1 MDAIDPRLHVSQVT
15 STLVRGP
22 REVRPRPQETPVSGP
37 AETFRAGEVDELG
50 QVRHLSRA
58 ASATASQVP
67 DFQFGSD
74 AESISRMEALRQGG
88 LADELK
94 EARKDLKAQRK
105 QLREGGSLA
114 DKAQVHGGLRDVD
127 SALQRIEV
135 AHRASKW
142 DQVAS
147 AVEGDVS
154 PTYRSY
160 FLNGQ
165 TPIKEMQEVL
175 RTAKDLENPDSSLRL
190 KGNDVQPLVR
200 DEIWKT
206 KMDRLEEA
214 ARNPVRDGR
223 PVEIDAEYYELASP
237 EYLDKLSRAAR
248 GGADVKVLMDPGQLN
263 KMGGTPDATSLA
275 SRLNT
280 VRRLEEGS
288 GGKAAVQ
295 FFANHEVLGGQS
307 EIMHRKLLRVGD
319 GVVFGGMNANQ
330 GSGENVDF
338 GMEIH
343 GPGAAR
349 FVETFRQDVELSR
362 GRSADAIYGKQLQ
375 DLRSS
380 EEVTLSPRG
389 VLELLEA
396 QLPGGPKAGESW
408 PQRVDRVV
416 ENASYQGLRPAD
428 LVEMPGSGKD
438 GQVTPADEKA
448 WLLSGRGDARM
459 TEQGRNLLADGL
471 EGAVQR
477 MNGQGNQQAL
487 QAIQAP
493 SAQKVGNETLAV
505 GDSSVERQALVL
517 HAIDSAQKYIKV
529 SAFVLNEDMARL
541 LVEKKQS
548 MQAQG
553 KDFQVQ
559 VVMDPGVYSY
569 GGSPNEKAYR
579 LLEDS
584 GVEVHWAALDRSSP
598 DHDRKVHAKLLLTD
612 QMMVAGSTNFSDKGL
627 RDNWELSDVTFF
639 QDEASRSDQQK
650 VEADFQRLWD
660 KESLAIDTRSVAEKK
675 HGGAQ
680 GAEGEYLKD
689 QTRTS
694 SLRGFLRG
702 IGNLEKEIGQQVQD
716 LRSSDPVLAY
726 TVEQRVR
733 EGQAEGYATL
743 QAVGEERLA
752 LMRHGSSAWKALQE
766 MRAGGA

>member
-1 MDAIDPRLHVSQVT
+1 MDAIDPRLHLNQVPPA
-15 STLVRGP
+15 LVRGP
-22 REVRPRPQETPVSGP
+22 REFQPRTQEAPVSGP
-37 AETFRAGEVDELG
+37 AETFQAGEADELSPA
-50 QVRHLSRA
+50 RLLSRT
-58 ASATASQVP
+58 ASASASQVP
-67 DFQFGSD
+67 DFQFGSSG
-74 AESISRMEALRQGG
+74 ESLSRMEALRQGG
-88 LADELK
+88 LAEELK
-94 EARKDLKAQRK
+94 AHRKDLKAQRK
-105 QLREGGSLA
+105 DLREGGSLA

-135 AHRASKW
+135 AHRTSRW
-142 DQVAS
+142 DQVSS
-147 AVEGDVS
+147 AVDGEVS
-154 PTYRSY
+154 ATYRSY
-160 FLNGQ
+160 FVNGN

-175 RTAKDLENPDSSLRL
+175 RTARDLENPDSSQRL
-190 KGNDVQPLVR
+190 KGNDVKPLVR

-214 ARNPVRDGR
+214 ASNPVRDGR

-237 EYLDKLSRAAR
+237 DYLEKLSRAAR
-248 GGADVKVLMDPGQLN
+248 GGADVKVLMDPGQIS

-275 SRLNT
+275 ARLNT

-295 FFANHEVLGGQS
+295 FFANHEVLGGQT

-362 GRSADAIYGKQLQ
+362 GRSSEAIYGKQLQ
-375 DLRSS
+375 ELRTS
-380 EEVTLSPRG
+380 EEVTLSTRG
-389 VLELLEA
+389 ALELLEA
-396 QLPGGPKAGESW
+396 QLPGGSKTGESW
-408 PQRVDRVV
+408 SQRVERVV
-416 ENASYQGLRPAD
+416 ENASYQGLRPSD
-428 LVEMPGSGKD
+428 LVEIPGSGKN
-438 GQVTPADEKA
+438 GQVTAADEKA

-459 TEQGRNLLADGL
+459 TEKGRNLLADGL

-477 MNGQGNQQAL
+477 MNGESNQQAL
-487 QAIQAP
+487 KAIEKP
-493 SAQKVGNETLAV
+493 SARPVGNETLAV
-505 GDSSVERQALVL
+505 GDSAVERQALVL
-517 HAIDSAQKYIKV
+517 HAIDSAQEYIKV

-541 LVEKKQS
+541 LVEKKES

-569 GGSPNEKAYR
+569 GGSPNEKAHR

-584 GVEVHWAALDRSSP
+584 GVEVRWAALDRSSP
-598 DHDRKVHAKLLLTD
+598 DHDRKVHAKLMLTD
-612 QMMVAGSTNFSDKGL
+612 QMMVAGSTNFSSKGL

-639 QDEASRSDQQK
+639 QDEASRGDQKK
-650 VEADFQRLWD
+650 VVDDFQHLWE
-660 KESLAIDTRSVAEKK
+660 KESLSIDTRAVAEKK
-675 HGGAQ
+675 HGAAQ
-680 GAEGEYLKD
+680 GAEADYLRD

-694 SLRGFLRG
+694 ALRGFLRG
-702 IGNLEKEIGQQVQD
+702 IGNLEKEIGAQVQD
-716 LRSSDPVLAY
+716 LCTSDPVLAY
-726 TVEQRVR
+726 TVQQRVR

-752 LMRHGSSAWKALQE
+752 QMRHGSAAWRTLQE
-766 MRAGGA
+766 MRDQGA